1 MRSSMRQ
8 ALVIGSLLFSFS
20 LTLGQPKV
28 SVDRTNVDLGVIYN
42 GAIKKARVV
51 VKNNGKDTLKILGVY
66 TSCGCTTIR
75 QPKTS
80 LTAGESDAIEVEFNS
95 TGYRGQLTKH
105 ITVQTNDPTS
115 PQVYVALVADVIDE
129 LEPVSRSSVLWLGA
143 IPVGKAVEQPVAFKN
158 VSGKPMTLRGFKS
171 SSEQVVARLEQ
182 KSVLPADTIRI
193 YIRVTPK
200 KMDYSSEQI
209 LLETDS
215 NKQSQVPIRITFI
228 GVRPE

>member
-1 MRSSMRQ
+1 
-8 ALVIGSLLFSFS
+8 
-20 LTLGQPKV
+20 
-28 SVDRTNVDLGVIYN
+28 
-42 GAIKKARVV
+42 
-51 VKNNGKDTLKILGVY
+51 
-66 TSCGCTTIR
+66 
-75 QPKTS
+75 
-80 LTAGESDAIEVEFNS
+80 
-95 TGYRGQLTKH
+95 
-105 ITVQTNDPTS
+105 
-115 PQVYVALVADVIDE
+115 
-129 LEPVSRSSVLWLGA
+129 
-143 IPVGKAVEQPVAFKN
+143 
-158 VSGKPMTLRGFKS
+158 MTLRGFKS